1 MENLKKLRTS
11 RGLSQ
16 QALAEKFN
24 LTQQA
29 IYKYENG
36 LAEPDIE
43 MLRNLAVFF
52 GVSVDYLIGNSQS
65 SNAEALFVTLSPTE
79 QELEILRIYRFL
91 SPELQNSI
99 ELIIKNMQP

>member
-1 MENLKKLRTS
+1 MENLKKLRVS

-36 LAEPDIE
+36 LAEPDID
-43 MLRNLAVFF
+43 MLKNLAVFF
-52 GVSVDYLIGNSQS
+52 GISVDYLIGNSS
-65 SNAEALFVTLSPTE
+65 ASRIEDEFLTLSPTE
-79 QELEILRIYRFL
+79 QEIDMIRIYRFL
-91 SPELQNSI
+91 SPELQESI
-99 ELIIKNMQP
+99 SLLLKNLHP